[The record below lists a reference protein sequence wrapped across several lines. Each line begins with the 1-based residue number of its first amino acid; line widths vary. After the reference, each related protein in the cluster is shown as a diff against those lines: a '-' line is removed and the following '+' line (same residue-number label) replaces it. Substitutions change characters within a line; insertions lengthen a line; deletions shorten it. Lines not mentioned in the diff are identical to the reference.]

1 MANTYT
7 QIYIQIIFAVKDR
20 SCMIPE
26 SFREELQ
33 RYISGIIAQDKC
45 RLYSIYCNPDHVH
58 LLVGMRPS
66 LSVSDLT
73 RDIKAVSSRFINEKA
88 ILPCHFSWQDG
99 FGAFTYSQSQIE
111 NVIGYIK
118 NQPQHHQKQS
128 FKDEYLAILDRFSIK
143 YEKEYLFDWVVE

>member
-7 QIYIQIIFAVKDR
+7 QIYVQIIFAVKDR
-20 SCMIPE
+20 FCMIPE
-26 SFREELQ
+26 SFREEFQ
-33 RYISGIIAQDKC
+33 RYISGIITQDKC

-66 LSVSDLT
+66 LSISDLT

-88 ILPCHFSWQDG
+88 ILPCHFNWQDG

-143 YEKEYLFDWVVE
+143 YEREYLFDWIKE